1 MPILFNPAPGT
12 ILICDYRGFIP
23 PEMEKVRPVLVISP
37 AFKHRYK
44 LSTVVA
50 LSTTPPNP
58 VMPYH
63 YEFALNPPLPAPF
76 DSAQMWVKGDMV
88 LAASHDR
95 LDRFRMGKNAL
106 GKRVYGVRSI
116 NAAVLLEVQ
125 KAVLHGLGLGQ
136 LIPYIDT

>member
-1 MPILFNPAPGT
+1 MPIAFHPTPGT
-12 ILICDYRGFIP
+12 ILICDYRGCTS
-23 PEMEKVRPVLVISP
+23 PEMDKVRPVLVISP

-50 LSTTPPNP
+50 LSTTPPDP

-63 YEFALNPPLPAPF
+63 YQFTLNPPLPAPF
-76 DSAQMWVKGDMV
+76 ASAQMWVKGDMV

-106 GKRVYGVRSI
+106 GKRVYGVRNI
-116 NAAVLLEVQ
+116 NAAVLVEVQ
-125 KAVLHGLGLGQ
+125 KAVLHGLGLGR
-136 LIPYIDT
+136 LVPYI